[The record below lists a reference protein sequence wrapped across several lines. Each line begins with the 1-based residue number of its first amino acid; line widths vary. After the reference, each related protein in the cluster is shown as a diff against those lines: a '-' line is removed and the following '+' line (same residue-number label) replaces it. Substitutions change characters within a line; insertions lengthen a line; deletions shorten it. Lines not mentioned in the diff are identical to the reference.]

1 MRQPHDN
8 QHNNRQLRR
17 PMGGDEDLARGMAR
31 MDPFAYGGGGQFSG
45 NSGNQGRYG
54 LQNRFDPPRPA
65 PNADGWSSGDD
76 YLAWN
81 DQNQDVQQGF
91 GSGQGP
97 NSGQQSNNQ
106 FRTPAQS
113 RLQYNQQH
121 YQQRQQ
127 QQWNQQAAQQA
138 QWNIAA
144 SEFVPKSTLSVAAEE
159 FVPRMGPR
167 NTSQWAYQQ
176 QQQQQQQQQHVQHQH
191 HPHHHPQTSQPEFS
205 TQFGGGGGGSY
216 QQQQNPYQGGYGSG
230 SQNSHHY
237 EGGMGGM
244 SGGGGNNSHYDPSEV
259 LSDAIATVVFMPSK
273 FERTTMHLAEKFNTQ
288 IEDAAA
294 MSSLVDSLTEQCFN
308 EEQFLSLAGRFFS
321 YLAQNVKVETD
332 GVTLRSLLIQKLE
345 AITAQCEGML
355 IRNEKRV
362 HNILTIVVDMY
373 LYLVSTPAQ
382 PWKVHDP
389 SLAVIITTLLT
400 TLFTNGSQT
409 NVDIAAQK
417 LKLCGKTLEGEEKF
431 SNVADGSQINEEKS
445 WSETSAPKM
454 DALIGLMATALLHS
468 GLSQEVQKNIK
479 ALIDTRTNERWAK
492 AETENAKA
500 REDAAKILAKPVPR
514 KSAAIRIEP
523 DPNDMRTQVVVE
535 TKPNALSVI
544 PGQSNDLTEE
554 ELKFMA
560 DAIGEDNGSEVDNED
575 LEESDSGMT
584 EDIADAYE
592 QFLAEQSKNGNP
604 T

>member
-1 MRQPHDN
+1 
-8 QHNNRQLRR
+8 
-17 PMGGDEDLARGMAR
+17 
-31 MDPFAYGGGGQFSG
+31 
-45 NSGNQGRYG
+45 
-54 LQNRFDPPRPA
+54 
-65 PNADGWSSGDD
+65 
-76 YLAWN
+76 
-81 DQNQDVQQGF
+81 
-91 GSGQGP
+91 
-97 NSGQQSNNQ
+97 
-106 FRTPAQS
+106 
-113 RLQYNQQH
+113 
-121 YQQRQQ
+121 
-127 QQWNQQAAQQA
+127 
-138 QWNIAA
+138 
-144 SEFVPKSTLSVAAEE
+144 
-159 FVPRMGPR
+159 
-167 NTSQWAYQQ
+167 
-176 QQQQQQQQQHVQHQH
+176 
-191 HPHHHPQTSQPEFS
+191 
-205 TQFGGGGGGSY
+205 
-216 QQQQNPYQGGYGSG
+216 
-230 SQNSHHY
+230 
-237 EGGMGGM
+237 M

-431 SNVADGSQINEEKS
+431 SNLADGSQINEEAS
-445 WSETSAPKM
+445 WSEAPAPQM
-454 DALIGLMATALLHS
+454 DALIALMATASSHS

-479 ALIDTRTNERWAK
+479 ALIDTRTNERWAT
-492 AETENAKA
+492 AEAENAKA
-500 REDAAKILAKPVPR
+500 REDAAKVLAKPVPR

-523 DPNDMRTQVVVE
+523 DPNDLRTQVVVE
-535 TKPNALSVI
+535 TKPNAPSVI

-575 LEESDSGMT
+575 LEESDGGMT